1 MQDKIMINDSEIFQ
15 PDSGGLAY
23 NFETT
28 YTQDSTRTQDGV
40 GHFSNMFTVEQLGYS
55 ATHIPI
61 DEATK
66 ILQSV
71 AKGTMFTLHY
81 FSVFYGRWRSD
92 SFYVG
97 KGQLS
102 IGSLEENNEYVSSLS
117 FNMTG
122 VNPI

>member
-23 NFETT
+23 SFETT
-28 YTQDSTRTQDGV
+28 YTQDSTRTQDGI

-66 ILQSV
+66 ILQFV
-71 AKGTMFTLHY
+71 AKGTAFTLHY
-81 FSVFYGRWRSD
+81 FSVFYGRWRND
-92 SFYVG
+92 AFYVG
-97 KGQLS
+97 KSQLS